1 MSFWKK
7 VKKDLTKGIKS
18 GLGLGKRGK
27 SSRGAKKSDSITR
40 AMDRRPQ
47 IAKRKEKLEKAL
59 LELGRRIHSLKGQVK
74 NPLDD
79 KKVKEIFSAIKELE
93 QRAIIVRPKRKSPPR
108 KATKKTGKKTAK
120 KKTTKKKTARKK
132 TAKKARRRKS

>member
-7 VKKDLTKGIKS
+7 VKKDFSKGIKS
-18 GLGLGKRGK
+18 GLGLGKGRK
-27 SSRGAKKSDSITR
+27 SSRGKKTSDSITR

-47 IAKRKEKLEKAL
+47 IAKRKEKLEKAF
-59 LELGRRIHSLKGQVK
+59 LELGRRIHSLKGQAK

-93 QRAIIVRPKRKSPPR
+93 QRVIIVKPKRKSSPR
-108 KATKKTGKKTAK
+108 KATKKAGKKTARK
-120 KKTTKKKTARKK
+120 KVTKKKAARKK
-132 TAKKARRRKS
+132 TAKKARRRKP